1 MLSFRPLVIGIALVS
16 ALAIPAI
23 AVSDDSSPA
32 STDTTV
38 AVVADP
44 SLSDGAQ
51 MALPYSSLPD
61 SASLSGDSL
70 VSGNVQVSG
79 GSPGMSGVVYAL
91 ALPNDSAMSDASPD
105 TVAQMTPVAQG
116 RVAPDGSF
124 TLRVDGNTDLGR
136 FAGGGSGPM
145 VAFNLVADV
154 GGQEYVSTFSRS
166 LDDGGNLSDSV
177 PSLTM
182 TESSPTL
189 NSDAISQLGQNSI
202 AATDS
207 VRMAATIASPST
219 MRLLRTSAKKPS
231 DKSNTIVYSGDAY
244 GHKIVAPKA
253 LTDKAIYLVHHTPL
267 SCENYSGCQTW
278 LYWGNPKYP
287 FAKIGETFTG
297 SHIKGKYDY
306 RVSAVSQL
314 GIAFAAG
321 GDIGG
326 FSESSTVGQASSVSG
341 DWNWTNQNTNKTYK
355 KGVEYKRTTW
365 WHVYYEPYVG
375 IRLVNYHD
383 EWIPVGDTA
392 GFANGEPNPPTTL
405 RCVQEP
411 SNFTWGRDHD
421 KFQTYNDGIEFKSPS
436 LVGSASFSINLSSQ
450 TGASEYA
457 AVHYHFDRAGWV
469 CGDTSVGPQ
478 YSPRIRSFHNAPAGW
493 QPPEVDGGVALN

>member
-16 ALAIPAI
+16 VLVIPAV
-23 AVSDDSSPA
+23 AVSDDAPPA
-32 STDTTV
+32 DTTGS
-38 AVVADP
+38 VVADP
-44 SLSDGAQ
+44 SLSDGGQ
-51 MALPYSSLPD
+51 VALPYSSLPD

-70 VSGNVQVSG
+70 VSGSVQVSG
-79 GSPGMSGVVYAL
+79 ESPGTGGVVYAL

-105 TVAQMTPVAQG
+105 TVAQLTPVAQG

-124 TLRVDGNTDLGR
+124 TLRVDGSADLGR
-136 FAGGGSGPM
+136 FADGGSGSS
-145 VAFNLVADV
+145 VTFNLVADV

-166 LDDGGNLSDSV
+166 LDDSGNLSGSA

-182 TESSPTL
+182 TESSPIL
-189 NSDAISQLGQNSI
+189 DSDAVSQLAQDT
-202 AATDS
+202 AVATDDSS
-207 VRMAATIASPST
+207 VGTVSVISAKKLSVSAVR
-219 MRLLRTSAKKPS
+219 AKKPS
-231 DKSNTIVYSGDAY
+231 DKSNTVIYSGDEY
-244 GHKIVAPKA
+244 GHKIVAPRA
-253 LTDKAIYLVHHTPL
+253 LVDKAIYLVHYTPL
-267 SCENYSGCQTW
+267 SCTNYYGCQTW

-297 SHIKGKYDY
+297 SYIKGKYDY
-306 RVSAVSQL
+306 RASAVSQL
-314 GIAFAAG
+314 GVAFAG
-321 GDIGG
+321 SGDIGG

-355 KGVEYKRTTW
+355 KGVEYKRVTW

-383 EWIPVGDTA
+383 QWTPVGDTA
-392 GFANGEPNPPTTL
+392 GFGSGAPTPPTTL

-411 SNFTWGRDHD
+411 SGFTWSRDSN
-421 KFQTYNDGIEFKSPS
+421 KFQTYSDGIVFQSPS
-436 LVGSASFSINLSSQ
+436 LINKYVHASFSITLSSQ

-457 AVHYHFDRAGWV
+457 AVHYHFNRAGWV
-469 CGDTSVGPQ
+469 CGNATNGPK

-493 QPPEVDGGVALN
+493 QPPEVQLTT